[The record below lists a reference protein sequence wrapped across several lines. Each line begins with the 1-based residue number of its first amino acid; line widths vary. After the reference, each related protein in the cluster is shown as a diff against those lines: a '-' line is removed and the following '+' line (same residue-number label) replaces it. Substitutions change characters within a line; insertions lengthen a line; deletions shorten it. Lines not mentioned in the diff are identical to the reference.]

1 MKLVAVL
8 IGVGMLG
15 APNPDAGIEL
25 FRKGKL
31 AEAEK
36 ALREAVSAEPS
47 NARAQRFLGM
57 TLASQNKLD
66 DAAGVLERAKQLE
79 EGSDTQVAFAHLYLA
94 QKNLSQAEA
103 ALMEG
108 TGEEADFARGLLA
121 MQRKEYAEAARHFET
136 VIQANPENSY
146 AHYHAGLAYNGLK
159 RKDKMLTHFELFLRM
174 NPDAPEARKVRAVM
188 RTGN

>member
-1 MKLVAVL
+1 MKLLAVL
-8 IGVGMLG
+8 IGVGVLG
-15 APNPDAGIEL
+15 AANPDAGIEL

-36 ALREAVSAEPS
+36 ALREVVSAEPS

-57 TLASQNKLD
+57 ALASQNKVD
-66 DAAGVLERAKQLE
+66 DATAVLNRAKQLE
-79 EGSDTQVAFAHLYLA
+79 EGTETQVAFAHLYLA

-121 MQRKEYAEAARHFET
+121 MQRKEYAEAARHFEA

-146 AHYHAGLAYNGLK
+146 AHYQAGLAYNGLK

-174 NPDAPEARKVRAVM
+174 NPEAPEARKVRAVM